1 MDDAIA
7 TYPHEACHGVI
18 AALYVTVRVVAAHDG
33 SGRSVW
39 DRPSPLLSALELSPD
54 LDRGQPDADDH
65 VRLPRDFAADLLRH
79 RLRPGWTAGYPAVPD
94 QEHLL
99 SAGTT
104 NKKIRGT
111 LSGAPDL
118 VSDVS
123 CVVR

>member
-65 VRLPRDFAADLLRH
+65 VRL
-79 RLRPGWTAGYPAVPD
+79 
-94 QEHLL
+94 
-99 SAGTT
+99 
-104 NKKIRGT
+104 
-111 LSGAPDL
+111 
-118 VSDVS
+118 
-123 CVVR
+123 